1 VVRHAASADFG
12 DAIMC
17 VQQESRNLQ
26 SFPIRSSAD
35 KEQSEMLH
43 RIHVLVDYSYYHDA
57 PRVFFVIQNMDFVR
71 EAE

>member
-26 SFPIRSSAD
+26 PFPIRSSAD
-35 KEQSEMLH
+35 KE
-43 RIHVLVDYSYYHDA
+43 
-57 PRVFFVIQNMDFVR
+57 
-71 EAE
+71 